1 MTLIDYAISVIG
13 SSITIFL
20 ELLSYKKIS
29 NNKIKIVNFKNI
41 LLLVFY
47 GFLITLNIYTSSP
60 TNRAFINFALLYSLT
75 IIVFKESLSK
85 SLFYNCVV
93 YLIGTI
99 YEIILS
105 IILMI
110 TKFNLEAFDTNLL
123 IKSIFSFVIFI
134 LVYFTCCNNKL
145 SNYCQKIERKVNKKN
160 VLVIISIC
168 LIAFF
173 IVDVTY
179 IMNVNGKLY
188 YTNIVVLICFMV
200 IICIAIYNY
209 MRMEKEIE
217 KTETLLNFMSKYEE
231 TIDKDRTNRHE
242 MLNNLLMLKTIENKN
257 SKEYENILDDLI
269 KEYDKSGNSI
279 KNIYKLPTGLK
290 GLFYYKLNS
299 IDNINLNVNI
309 SKKIVDISKKI
320 SRKDYVVLC
329 KALGILLDNA
339 IEASL
344 KSKDRY
350 IGIEVFD
357 NKDEYTIIVDNSCKD
372 KVNINKINNKNYSTK
387 GKKRGLG
394 LYILNNML
402 EKNSIIS
409 LIQNYNDKIF
419 TSIIKVKLK

>member
-188 YTNIVVLICFMV
+188 YTNIVVLICFMI

>member
-290 GLFYYKLNS
+290 GLFYYKLNN

>member
-29 NNKIKIVNFKNI
+29 NNKIKIINFKNI